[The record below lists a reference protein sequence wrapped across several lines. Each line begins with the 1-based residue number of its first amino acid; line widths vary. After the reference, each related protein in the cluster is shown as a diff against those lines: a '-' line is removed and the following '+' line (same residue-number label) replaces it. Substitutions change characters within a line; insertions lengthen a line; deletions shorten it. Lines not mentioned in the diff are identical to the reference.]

1 MAFIPARSR
10 GNEMDIDAFVLA
22 GFALLRQRRIRP
34 GHLFEL
40 DPILTESA
48 RQFPCDHDMALA
60 RVIRQSAEVPEPHLD
75 SARCCRSALQAFDAS
90 QQCATRSHR
99 PPAFPS
105 PTDPSLAV
113 TRASISSISMALAA
127 WLKIE
132 SATRAR
138 TDAGVF
144 WSISSFSSVVAA
156 AEVPCWSR
164 AMACPNAARR
174 AYCNCSSLRT
184 GAYRT

>member
-1 MAFIPARSR
+1 MAFIPAGSR

-22 GFALLRQRRIRP
+22 GFPLLRRRGIRP

-60 RVIRQSAEVPEPHLD
+60 RVIRRQSAEVPEPHLD
-75 SARCCRSALQAFDAS
+75 SARCRRSALQAFEAS

-99 PPAFPS
+99 PPAFRS
-105 PTDPSLAV
+105 PTDASIAV

-174 AYCNCSSLRT
+174 ASR
-184 GAYRT
+184 